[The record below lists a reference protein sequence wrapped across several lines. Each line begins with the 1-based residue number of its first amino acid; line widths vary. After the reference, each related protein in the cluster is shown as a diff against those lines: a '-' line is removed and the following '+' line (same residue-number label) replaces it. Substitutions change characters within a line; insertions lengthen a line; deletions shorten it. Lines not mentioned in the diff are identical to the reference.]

1 MNQLNSAIF
10 RAINDSINGRL
21 KSRNVHS
28 EIVFNLSSN
37 NNVRD
42 TALYAMPVI
51 FQWTVTLSL
60 RRKLISCHSNPD
72 LSLY

>member
-10 RAINDSINGRL
+10 KAINDGLNGRL

-28 EIVFNLSSN
+28 EIVFNLSPN

-42 TALYAMPVI
+42 AALYAMPALS
-51 FQWTVTLSL
+51 QWTVTLSL

-72 LSLY
+72 LSHY